1 MRGPIDMKFGTL
13 QWADWFNHLRLL
25 EPIGYVLGAEL
36 EKMFYRREVSAEEAG
51 FRQTSLH

>member
-1 MRGPIDMKFGTL
+1 MKFGTL